1 MITKQVFFDDK
12 LSETENLFGKEWITE
27 EDHSRNFL
35 NEFNKAKFQEMINF
49 QRIFGEPESR
59 EDKLRRMWTRIYEAD
74 QRRKQE
80 EIIQDEVL
88 DQII

>member
-1 MITKQVFFDDK
+1 
-12 LSETENLFGKEWITE
+12 
-27 EDHSRNFL
+27 
-35 NEFNKAKFQEMINF
+35 MINF
-49 QRIFGEPESR
+49 QRILGEPESR

-80 EIIQDEVL
+80 EIIQDEVI

>member
-1 MITKQVFFDDK
+1 
-12 LSETENLFGKEWITE
+12 
-27 EDHSRNFL
+27 
-35 NEFNKAKFQEMINF
+35 MINF
-49 QRIFGEPESR
+49 QKIFGEPESS

>member
-1 MITKQVFFDDK
+1 MV
-12 LSETENLFGKEWITE
+12 
-27 EDHSRNFL
+27 
-35 NEFNKAKFQEMINF
+35 NF

-80 EIIQDEVL
+80 EIIQDEGF

>member
-1 MITKQVFFDDK
+1 MI
-12 LSETENLFGKEWITE
+12 I
-27 EDHSRNFL
+27 
-35 NEFNKAKFQEMINF
+35 F

-80 EIIQDEVL
+80 EISLEDDSIDL
-88 DQII
+88 IL

>member
-1 MITKQVFFDDK
+1 
-12 LSETENLFGKEWITE
+12 
-27 EDHSRNFL
+27 
-35 NEFNKAKFQEMINF
+35 MINF
-49 QRIFGEPESR
+49 PRIFGKPESR

-80 EIIQDEVL
+80 EAGQEEGP

>member
-1 MITKQVFFDDK
+1 
-12 LSETENLFGKEWITE
+12 
-27 EDHSRNFL
+27 
-35 NEFNKAKFQEMINF
+35 MINF
-49 QRIFGEPESR
+49 QRIFSEPESR

-80 EIIQDEVL
+80 EIIQDEVI